1 MLSLRRRKTVLIAC
15 GIMLS
20 MISVICLSSLLQNH
34 TRTAQTSF
42 LNNQVLY
49 AEVPTS
55 KTPLTLSSISPEAIQ
70 VPILVYHIIRP
81 SYASDS
87 AQVRALAQTPE
98 IFDAQMQY
106 LRDANYHLISFATL
120 ENYFNKGTPLPSR
133 PVIISFDDGWSDQF
147 AYAFPILQKYNYTA
161 TFFVFTNPINTRG
174 FMTWDNLRTLS
185 DAGMTIGAH
194 SRSHPF
200 LNKITNP
207 DILTNEVRGSK
218 RSIEEHLGITVQQFA
233 YPFGQ
238 YTASTTAEVRKAG
251 FSSARGDYVQKDGL
265 QSAEIL
271 YELNAFNVPT
281 STGLFIKKMQ
291 EMSATTSS

>member
-1 MLSLRRRKTVLIAC
+1 MLPSPHRKTVLTGC
-15 GIMLS
+15 GVILS
-20 MISVICLSSLLQNH
+20 LISIVCLFSLLGH
-34 TRTAQTSF
+34 TVTVRESF
-42 LNNQVLY
+42 LNNQALY
-49 AEVPTS
+49 AEVPSS
-55 KTPLTLSSISPEAIQ
+55 KTPLTLSTISTEAVQ

-106 LRDANYHLISFATL
+106 LRDNNYHVISFTQL
-120 ENYFNKGTPLPSR
+120 ENYFNRGTPLPPHS
-133 PVIISFDDGWSDQF
+133 VIISFDDGWGDQF
-147 AYAFPILQKYNYTA
+147 KYAFPILQTYNYTA

-174 FMTWDNLRTLS
+174 FMTWDNLRALK

-207 DILTNEVRGSK
+207 DILTNEINGSK
-218 RSIEEHLGITVQQFA
+218 KSIEEHLGITVRQFA

-238 YTASTTAEVRKAG
+238 YNASTTAEVRKAG
-251 FSSARGDYVQKDGL
+251 FSSARGDYVLKTGL
-265 QSAEIL
+265 QSAELL

-281 STGLFIKKMQ
+281 TTALFIKKM
-291 EMSATTSS
+291 SAF